1 MEFISAHQ
9 HMRVG
14 ADGLKW
20 GVESMCAV
28 LSEFGVVIAPST
40 YYAHRARR
48 GPSKADWTDAQVI
61 DAIWRLRRSNKLFAV
76 LGARKTWIVLRTNGL
91 DVSRCVVERVMRE
104 MGWRGACKRR
114 RVRTTIADPA
124 ATRAPDR
131 VARHFVAGA
140 PDRLWVA
147 DFTYCRTRA
156 GWAYTAFVTDVYAR
170 KIVGWKVA
178 TEMTQKLVTDAIN
191 HGIDTRK
198 RSGAT
203 FLDDLIHHSD
213 AGSQYTAVAFTE
225 HLAAE
230 GILPSVGSVG
240 DSFDNALAESVN
252 SSYKTEL
259 IDHQPPYPGAA
270 ELSLATAEWVAFY
283 NRQRPNGYC
292 QDLTPDRAEALYY
305 HRQRHPH
312 TEEALR

>member
-1 MEFISAHQ
+1 
-9 HMRVG
+9 
-14 ADGLKW
+14 
-20 GVESMCAV
+20 MCAV

-191 HGIDTRK
+191 HAIDTRK

-213 AGSQYTAVAFTE
+213 AGSQGGFNWSSQ
-225 HLAAE
+225 HLDH
-230 GILPSVGSVG
+230 GGVVWPSVRTRNRLVG
-240 DSFDNALAESVN
+240 DGSGRLTVRCGLRCAHQGARTRRGRCSVSF
-252 SSYKTEL
+252 
-259 IDHQPPYPGAA
+259 G
-270 ELSLATAEWVAFY
+270 
-283 NRQRPNGYC
+283 G
-292 QDLTPDRAEALYY
+292 
-305 HRQRHPH
+305 
-312 TEEALR
+312 

>member
-9 HMRVG
+9 HQRVG

-28 LSEFGVVIAPST
+28 LSEFGVTIAPST
-40 YYAHRARR
+40 YYAHRAGR
-48 GPSKADWTDAQVI
+48 GPSKADWADAQVI
-61 DAIWRLRRSNKLFAV
+61 DAVHRLRQSNPLYRV

-114 RVRTTIADPA
+114 RVRTTVADPA

-131 VARHFVAGA
+131 VQRRFVAQA

-156 GWAYTAFVTDVYAR
+156 GWAYTAFVIDVYAR

-191 HGIDTRK
+191 HAVDARK

-203 FLDDLIHHSD
+203 TLNDLIHHSD

-225 HLAAE
+225 R
-230 GILPSVGSVG
+230 
-240 DSFDNALAESVN
+240 LAECGHLTWPHFGRC
-252 SSYKTEL
+252 SSRML
-259 IDHQPPYPGAA
+259 APPG
-270 ELSLATAEWVAFY
+270 W
-283 NRQRPNGYC
+283 
-292 QDLTPDRAEALYY
+292 
-305 HRQRHPH
+305 
-312 TEEALR
+312 